1 MKNKVRIS
9 EGNLV
14 KLTQFRTVGMDL
26 VGKSDEEKSMEI
38 KIDYFLNIFLPR
50 FQQIKEVHGLELTFE
65 LIKRLAERVENIDN
79 N

>member
-1 MKNKVRIS
+1 MLKFKYCEFANIDH
-9 EGNLV
+9 NL
-14 KLTQFRTVGMDL
+14 LSFGF
-26 VGKSDEEKSMEI
+26 GI
-38 KIDYFLNIFLPR
+38 FFLQKTTKKHQIPTNFHKFPSNIPR